1 MHKNNHFSGQ
11 IGLAQAAVVMVGAHT
26 DTNDMAIL
34 DCTFLDCTNKPLIHI
49 LAVDNVHL
57 LNFTAVSQYTLVPK
71 PSSHFLSLVACRL
84 SENSEGVV
92 IHTAQEQER

>member
-26 DTNDMAIL
+26 DTNDLAI
-34 DCTFLDCTNKPLIHI
+34 LDCTNKPLIHI

-84 SENSEGVV
+84 SENSGVV